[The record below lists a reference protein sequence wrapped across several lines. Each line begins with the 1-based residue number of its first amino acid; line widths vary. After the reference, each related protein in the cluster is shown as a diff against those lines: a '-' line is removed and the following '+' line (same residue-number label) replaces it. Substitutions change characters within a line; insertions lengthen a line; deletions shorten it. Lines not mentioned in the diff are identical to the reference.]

1 MALTNTDKKEIEV
14 MVRREIKDFLGS
26 TTVQQMEK
34 KILEMISKELKRGS
48 LRGDVNNAI
57 INSIFFTYGIVKLDI
72 KINYFTTPFNVV
84 RVHV

>member
-1 MALTNTDKKEIEV
+1 MALKNTDKKEIEV
-14 MVRREIKDFLGS
+14 MVLREIKDFLGS

-57 INSIFFTYGIVKLDI
+57 INIMKEFYQIMWTRKGFWENQLKNVK
-72 KINYFTTPFNVV
+72 
-84 RVHV
+84 

>member
-14 MVRREIKDFLGS
+14 MIRREIKDFLGS

-34 KILEMISKELKRGS
+34 KILEMISKELKKGS

-57 INSIFFTYGIVKLDI
+57 INIMKEFYQIMWTRKGFWENQLKNVK
-72 KINYFTTPFNVV
+72 
-84 RVHV
+84 

>member
-48 LRGDVNNAI
+48 VRGDVNNAI
-57 INSIFFTYGIVKLDI
+57 INIMKEFYQIMWTRKGFWENQLKNVK
-72 KINYFTTPFNVV
+72 
-84 RVHV
+84 

>member
-34 KILEMISKELKRGS
+34 IILEMISKELKRGS

-57 INSIFFTYGIVKLDI
+57 INIMKEFYQIMWTRKGFWENQLKNVK
-72 KINYFTTPFNVV
+72 
-84 RVHV
+84 

>member
-1 MALTNTDKKEIEV
+1 

-34 KILEMISKELKRGS
+34 KILEMISKELKKGS

-57 INSIFFTYGIVKLDI
+57 INIMKEFYQIMWTRKGFWENQLKNVK
-72 KINYFTTPFNVV
+72 
-84 RVHV
+84 

>member
-57 INSIFFTYGIVKLDI
+57 IHILKEVYQLMWTRKGFWENQLKNVK
-72 KINYFTTPFNVV
+72 
-84 RVHV
+84 

>member
-57 INSIFFTYGIVKLDI
+57 INIMKEFYQIMWTRKGFWENQLKNVK
-72 KINYFTTPFNVV
+72 
-84 RVHV
+84 

>member
-34 KILEMISKELKRGS
+34 KILEMISKELKKGS

-57 INSIFFTYGIVKLDI
+57 INIMKEFYQIMWTRKGFWENQLKNVK
-72 KINYFTTPFNVV
+72 
-84 RVHV
+84 

>member
-1 MALTNTDKKEIEV
+1 MALTNTDKKEIEA

-34 KILEMISKELKRGS
+34 KILEMISKELKKGS

-57 INSIFFTYGIVKLDI
+57 INIMKEFYQIMWTRKGFWENQLKNVK
-72 KINYFTTPFNVV
+72 
-84 RVHV
+84 

>member
-14 MVRREIKDFLGS
+14 IVRREIKDFLGS

-34 KILEMISKELKRGS
+34 KILEMISKELKKGS

-57 INSIFFTYGIVKLDI
+57 INIMKEFYQIMWTRKGFWENQLKNVK
-72 KINYFTTPFNVV
+72 
-84 RVHV
+84 